1 MGSNGW
7 ACNFVRRHGL
17 KMRRCCG
24 EGGDANEASAEL
36 ARHSIPRLLAQ
47 LGARQEEVFNCDET
61 GIIFGA
67 HPKRTLAPTSVKGT
81 KRDMDRLTL
90 LPCCNVTSRKRLKPL
105 IRDKIRYQRNW
116 RARRVPN
123 GEAKPSTRPR
133 PTPTIL
139 HPLQTVGMYLH
150 GPHHRSPHD

>member
-47 LGARQEEVFNCDET
+47 LGARPEEVFNCDET
-61 GIIFGA
+61 GIIFWA
-67 HPKRTLAPTSVKGT
+67 HPKRTLAPTTFKGT
-81 KRDMDRLTL
+81 KRVMDRLML
-90 LPCCNVTSRKRLKPL
+90 LLCCNVTGTERLKSL
-105 IRDKIRYQRNW
+105 ICGKMRYQRNW
-116 RARRVPN
+116 RARRD
-123 GEAKPSTRPR
+123 RPALNTDEYVR
-133 PTPTIL
+133 WKKN
-139 HPLQTVGMYLH
+139 
-150 GPHHRSPHD
+150 R